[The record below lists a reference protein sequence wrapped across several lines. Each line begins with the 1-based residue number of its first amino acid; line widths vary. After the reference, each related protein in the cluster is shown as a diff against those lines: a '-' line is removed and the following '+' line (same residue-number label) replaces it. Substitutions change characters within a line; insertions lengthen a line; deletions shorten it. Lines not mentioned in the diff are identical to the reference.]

1 MSRNYEGLIIL
12 NTKGAEGS
20 VDELVS
26 SVGKELEA
34 EGAKIGGVNQIGR
47 RKFSYESRHLDAG
60 HYVSYSFAA
69 EPAALSKIQARL
81 ALNTKVHQH
90 HFQRVA

>member
-20 VDELVS
+20 VDEIVAT
-26 SVGKELEA
+26 VAKELET
-34 EGAKIGGVNQIGR
+34 EGAKIGEIRQLGR
-47 RKFSYESRHLDAG
+47 RKFAYNAQHLDAG
-60 HYVSYSFAA
+60 HYVTYFFAA
-69 EPAALSKIQARL
+69 EPSAIDKIKGRL
-81 ALNTKVHQH
+81 TLNTKVHVQ